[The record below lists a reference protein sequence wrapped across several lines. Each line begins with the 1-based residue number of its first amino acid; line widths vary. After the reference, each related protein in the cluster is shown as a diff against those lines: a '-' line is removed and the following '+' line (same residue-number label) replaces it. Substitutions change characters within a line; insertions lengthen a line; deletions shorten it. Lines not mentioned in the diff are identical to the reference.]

1 MQAANDGWLPA
12 KLATLHR
19 NYKTPM
25 YLLTIFF
32 FVGLLPIVFNL
43 NISIISKIVTT
54 VQSVTNSMIA
64 LCLLSVAKKLPRQ
77 WENSPLH
84 IKEGAVKALV
94 TAAVMIFILQS
105 VPEVIK
111 VAESLEGLKAG
122 NIAEKVAD
130 AKSMGLSHGEYE
142 GNELQLPAMFIVDGN
157 NKVIYSHY
165 AKDGA
170 DIPRAKEV
178 LDMVYNHI
186 CRK

>member
-1 MQAANDGWLPA
+1 MIVRKNEFLENFVYNTAYEIGKDYFKNKGSKIEVLAFLRYYGCTICQLDIMEFNKLYEKFEEMGADIKIVLQSTPDVIKEADKKA
-12 KLATLHR
+12 KL
-19 NYKTPM
+19 K
-25 YLLTIFF
+25 FE
-32 FVGLLPIVFNL
+32 
-43 NISIISKIVTT
+43 IICDPK
-54 VQSVTNSMIA
+54 QE
-64 LCLLSVAKKLPRQ
+64 LYEKF
-77 WENSPLH
+77 E
-84 IKEGAVKALV
+84 IKA
-94 TAAVMIFILQS
+94 
-105 VPEVIK
+105 
-111 VAESLEGLKAG
+111 AESLEGLKAG

-186 CRK
+186 CTK